1 LSPLASL
8 RRLLQTALAL
18 VQTRFELLAVE
29 LQQEELRVFDA
40 LVLAVLGCVLLGI
53 GAVLLALLVAVLF
66 WEEHRLL
73 ALGVLTLVF
82 VGVGGAVLA
91 TARKR
96 LQHGVPFAATLAELG
111 ADRDALAKKDDV
123 P

>member
-1 LSPLASL
+1 M
-8 RRLLQTALAL
+8 QTALAL

-53 GAVLLALLVAVLF
+53 GAVLLALLVVVLF

-73 ALGVLTLVF
+73 ALSVLTVLF
-82 VGVGGAVLA
+82 VGIGGSVLA
-91 TARKR
+91 QARKR
-96 LQHGVPFAATLAELG
+96 LQRGVPFAASLAELG
-111 ADRDALAKKDDV
+111 ADRDALAKKDAA